1 MKVRLRPAS
10 GCPLASIN
18 VAVRKSARTNPPLL
32 AEKSAGVSV
41 SCSPLANADAGAID
55 APRAHSVNG
64 HEVLPSGGQ
73 QISPLAVPGGGHENS
88 PDRTF
93 EVVRN
98 HLLPVVFGESDG
110 RADPFM

>member
-1 MKVRLRPAS
+1 MVPVPAERETW
-10 GCPLASIN
+10 GREI
-18 VAVRKSARTNPPLL
+18 
-32 AEKSAGVSV
+32 AG
-41 SCSPLANADAGAID
+41 
-55 APRAHSVNG
+55 RVNG

-73 QISPLAVPGGGHENS
+73 QISPLAVPSGGHEKS

-93 EVVRN
+93 EVVPN